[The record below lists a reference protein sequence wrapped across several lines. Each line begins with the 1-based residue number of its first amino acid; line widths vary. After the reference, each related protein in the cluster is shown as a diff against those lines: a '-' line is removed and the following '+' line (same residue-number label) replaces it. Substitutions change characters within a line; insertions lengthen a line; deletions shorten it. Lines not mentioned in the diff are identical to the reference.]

1 MRILT
6 CSAIAA
12 CIALTAPQ
20 LVQAQDLGS
29 NFSRDRNVS
38 VRERPRPDYEAT
50 GQKVGGFTV
59 YPRVTVDL
67 EHNDNIY
74 AVKSGKID
82 DNIWR
87 VKPELAVRSDWSRNA
102 VGFFA
107 GGNVIRYA
115 DRDQENT
122 EEYTVSANGRLDIAR
137 GANISGSAQFQ
148 HLTEPRTAITAGTT
162 AGATPK
168 PVQYDLVT
176 SSLVGVKEFN
186 RLRLTG
192 RLEDKDFSYKDQG
205 SLLFNQHSRDRNEFY
220 YGGKAEYAVSP
231 GTAIYATATGNKKDY
246 DLKSPTT
253 NRTSD
258 GYVLGVGANFDVSHV
273 MRGDIQAGYM
283 KQTYDIAFK
292 TPAGLP
298 GVKSISGFSAA
309 GNLEWFPSQLT
320 TVGLNGSRTI
330 QDAVAPQSPG
340 YIANNIGVS
349 IDHELLR
356 NVLLSAAYTR
366 GKDDYKN
373 INRTDKRDNFS
384 ATATYL
390 LNRRVGLF
398 LTYNYL
404 KQDSTGALGQ
414 TGASFKDNKLT
425 ASVALQF

>member
-6 CSAIAA
+6 CSAVAA

-20 LVQAQDLGS
+20 FAQAQDLGS

-38 VRERPRPDYEAT
+38 VRDRPRPDYEAT
-50 GQKVGGFTV
+50 GQKAGGFTV

-74 AVKSGKID
+74 AVATGKID

-102 VGFFA
+102 IGFFA
-107 GGNVIRYA
+107 GGNIIRYA
-115 DRDQENT
+115 DHDTENT

-137 GANISGSAQFQ
+137 GSNISGTAQFQ
-148 HLTEPRTAITAGTT
+148 RLTEPRTAITAGTP

-168 PVQYDLVT
+168 PVQYNLVT
-176 SSLVGVKEFN
+176 TSLVGVKEFN

-192 RLEDKDFSYKDQG
+192 RLDDKDFNYKDQG
-205 SLLFNQHSRDRNEFY
+205 VASFNQNSRDRNEFY

-231 GTAIYATATGNKKDY
+231 DTAVYATVTGNKKDY
-246 DLKSPTT
+246 DLKTPAT

-258 GYVLGVGANFDVSHV
+258 GYVVGLGANFDLSQV

-283 KQTYDIAFK
+283 KQSYDLATFK
-292 TPAGLP
+292 D
-298 GVKSISGFSAA
+298 VSGFSAA
-309 GNLEWFPSQLT
+309 GNIEWFPSQLT
-320 TVGLNGSRTI
+320 TVGVNGSRTI
-330 QDAVAPQSPG
+330 EESVAPGAGGFIS
-340 YIANNIGVS
+340 NTIGAS

-356 NVLLSAAYTR
+356 NVLLSAAYNHSN
-366 GKDDYKN
+366 DDYRG
-373 INRTDKRDNFS
+373 IDRTDKRDNFS

-404 KQDSTGALGQ
+404 KQDSTGA
-414 TGASFKDNKLT
+414 AKASSFKDNKLT